1 MPPWS
6 SVFSPWWPGK
16 DDCRSYCYN
25 SSIARTMRSNPHAL
39 MRVNTLTIVGVGLI
53 GGSIGLA
60 AKRRGVAERVLG
72 VGRQQAS
79 LDQARAVHAIDEGC
93 LDLRT
98 AARQSEMIVV
108 CSPVDCIAGQV
119 LTAAAECQRGA
130 LLTDAGSTKAAILRD
145 LDGRLP

>member
-39 MRVNTLTIVGVGLI
+39 MRIKTLTIVGVGLI

-72 VGRQQAS
+72 VGRQHES
-79 LDQARAVHAIDEGC
+79 LERAIHIGAIDQSF
-93 LDLRT
+93 LD
-98 AARQSEMIVV
+98 
-108 CSPVDCIAGQV
+108 
-119 LTAAAECQRGA
+119 LTAAV
-130 LLTDAGSTKAAILRD
+130 
-145 LDGRLP
+145 